1 MPTLVIKGK
10 ITEGYDHWL
19 KVFDES
25 EEMRN
30 STYGIKCLYRGHEM
44 DDPDT
49 IHVVMFTPSMETIQ
63 KHMETDAELIAQ
75 AGGDPNPD
83 ANEMV
88 ICSD

>member
-1 MPTLVIKGK
+1 
-10 ITEGYDHWL
+10 
-19 KVFDES
+19 
-25 EEMRN
+25 
-30 STYGIKCLYRGHEM
+30 
-44 DDPDT
+44 
-49 IHVVMFTPSMETIQ
+49 METIQ